1 MSEFSQNGVVATL
14 HDFSN
19 RDIDKIEN
27 DLKAFSK
34 DRKMELVLPCLYS
47 ELEGSALPKI
57 VDEISK
63 TNYLNHVIIGL
74 DRANEQQAK
83 KAWKFFK
90 RLNQP
95 YTILW
100 NDGPN
105 LRKLDDELK
114 EHKLAPQELGKGRN
128 VWYCLGM
135 AIARGE
141 ARSLAFHDCDILTYD
156 RRLLAKLFYP
166 VVNPLF
172 NFEFCK
178 GYYPRVSEGKM
189 NGRVS
194 RLLVTPFLMAMEKT
208 LGHNDYL
215 DFMRAFKYPLAGEFS
230 FRRNLMS
237 EMRIP
242 SDWGVEIGILSE
254 MQRNQASNRICQVD
268 LADNYDHKHQDLSI
282 DDQTKGLS
290 KMSIDII
297 KTLLRKLATQ
307 GNTFSLETFR
317 SIKATYYRIALD
329 MIDIYRSD
337 AQMNGLNYDS
347 HIEEKAVELFAL
359 NLSLIH
365 I

>member
-63 TNYLNHVIIGL
+63 TYYLNHVIIGL

-114 EHKLAPQELGKGRN
+114 EHKLAPQELG
-128 VWYCLGM
+128 
-135 AIARGE
+135 
-141 ARSLAFHDCDILTYD
+141 
-156 RRLLAKLFYP
+156 
-166 VVNPLF
+166 
-172 NFEFCK
+172 
-178 GYYPRVSEGKM
+178 
-189 NGRVS
+189 
-194 RLLVTPFLMAMEKT
+194 
-208 LGHNDYL
+208 
-215 DFMRAFKYPLAGEFS
+215 
-230 FRRNLMS
+230 
-237 EMRIP
+237 
-242 SDWGVEIGILSE
+242 
-254 MQRNQASNRICQVD
+254 
-268 LADNYDHKHQDLSI
+268 
-282 DDQTKGLS
+282 
-290 KMSIDII
+290 
-297 KTLLRKLATQ
+297 
-307 GNTFSLETFR
+307 
-317 SIKATYYRIALD
+317 
-329 MIDIYRSD
+329 
-337 AQMNGLNYDS
+337 
-347 HIEEKAVELFAL
+347 
-359 NLSLIH
+359 
-365 I
+365 